1 MLSITTNKDG
11 SNLTLAL
18 SGRLDAIT
26 AMDLDQALRECNTED
41 VRALTFDVG
50 NVEYIS
56 SAGLR
61 IMLRTTQELDMRGG
75 RCSIAKASSSLLE
88 TFEVTGLMTIL
99 HIV

>member
-1 MLSITTNKDG
+1 MLSITTNKEG
-11 SNLTLAL
+11 SNLTLTL

-26 AMDLDQALRECNTED
+26 AMDLDQTLHECNTED
-41 VRALTFDVG
+41 VRALTFDVE
-50 NVEYIS
+50 NVEYVS

-75 RCSIAKASSSLLE
+75 TCTIAKAPSNLLE